1 MTTIDNTDKI
11 DLLVARYRLHASEDE
26 QDAFALEGG
35 LPRPH
40 TFFVDSGWFNTIVVC
55 VIGVNVVTVGLETDA
70 RSSGGGGGAQWF
82 ILELVY
88 CVFYCIELGLRIY
101 YHRSE
106 YFTKPAM
113 RLWNIFDLV
122 IVILAVFETL
132 ILVAVGFGWV
142 LKFVVS
148 LRFWRIVRLVR
159 LLRLFK
165 IFKELW
171 LVTSGI
177 IDSLKT
183 LFWISLTLFVLCYV
197 FGIWLTIAVG
207 QDDSSFDRY
216 FRSSNG
222 WDHEVYFKTVVR
234 SVFTLF
240 QVLTLDSWNEI
251 TRHVA
256 QEHQYMTIV
265 FFIFVVVGSFGVLNI
280 IVGVVVENTLST
292 SERDKTNMRKKQEN
306 DRHMVFTQLREI
318 FEAADVD
325 KSGTL
330 TIDEVVHALDKP
342 EVDSKL
348 RMIDFPVEN
357 PQQLFK
363 DLDYDNTKDLTI
375 DEFIT
380 GCMRMKGIA
389 KSKDLL
395 EAQVALDT
403 MRKHYRAFEVEMQKF
418 HEKLHSLEHTAK
430 ELITHGEHVF
440 LNAQEYRLRHP
451 TMRESQPMLSY
462 EQLDAAPWEKTKKSK
477 VQRKCVPALRDAR
490 DDVEETT
497 LMLPKSRPLEVTEYD
512 SSKDVQDHSPQRLHN
527 SDLPPGAIEDIQAE
541 ENVQF
546 PALTD
551 IQAKGN
557 ELALCKA

>member
-1 MTTIDNTDKI
+1 MTTSDKI
-11 DLLVARYRLHASEDE
+11 DLLVASYRLHASQDE

-35 LPRPH
+35 LARPH
-40 TFFVDSGWFNTIVVC
+40 TFFVDSGWFNAIVVC
-55 VIGVNVVTVGLETDA
+55 VIGVNAVTVGLETDA
-70 RSSGGGGGAQWF
+70 RSGGGGNGAHWF
-82 ILELVY
+82 ILEFVY
-88 CVFYCIELGLRIY
+88 CAFYCIEVSLRIY
-101 YHRSE
+101 YHRCE
-106 YFTKPAM
+106 YFTKPTM
-113 RLWNIFDLV
+113 RLWNIFDL
-122 IVILAVFETL
+122 IVVVVALFE
-132 ILVAVGFGWV
+132 
-142 LKFVVS
+142 KYVVPF
-148 LRFWRIVRLVR
+148 RFWRLVRLVR

-183 LFWISLTLFVLCYV
+183 LFWIVLTLFTLCYV

-207 QDDSSFDRY
+207 QDDTSFDPY
-216 FRSSNG
+216 FRFSNG
-222 WDHEVYFKTVVR
+222 WDHEVYFKTVIR
-234 SVFTLF
+234 SVFTLI
-240 QVLTLDSWNEI
+240 QVLTLDSWNEVA
-251 TRHVA
+251 RHVS

-265 FFIFVVVGSFGVLNI
+265 FLIFVVVGSFGILNI

-292 SERDKTNMRKKQEN
+292 SEIDRTNVRKKQEN

-318 FEAADVD
+318 FEAADAD
-325 KSGTL
+325 NSGTL
-330 TIDEVVHALDKP
+330 TIDEVIHALDKP

-403 MRKHYRAFEVEMQKF
+403 MRKHYKAFEVEMQIF
-418 HEKLHSLEHTAK
+418 HEKLHLLEYTAK
-430 ELITHGEHVF
+430 ELISHGEHVF
-440 LNAQEYRLRHP
+440 LNSQEYRLRHP
-451 TMRESQPMLSY
+451 TMRESQPVVSY
-462 EQLDAAPWEKTKKSK
+462 ERLENAPWEHTKKNNIR
-477 VQRKCVPALRDAR
+477 RKCVQMESSEVALRPLDN
-490 DDVEETT
+490 DVAEKT
-497 LMLPKSRPLEVTEYD
+497 LANCNTEGPKSGSLEITDFD
-512 SSKDVQDHSPQRLHN
+512 SQDAKDHSLPRLQN
-527 SDLPPGAIEDIQAE
+527 SDLPPGAIEDSKE
-541 ENVQF
+541 EGPF

-551 IQAKGN
+551 IQAQGD
-557 ELALCKA
+557 ELALWNGK